1 MLSLNDSVYHQQ
13 KFTILP
19 DSLCTQL
26 PYNKTAFLETCS
38 QMLGH
43 NISTQ
48 HENKVVLAF
57 KTAPGLIMN
66 SFLLLEKTKQKY
78 VAKIPKNYP
87 AGISRSV
94 PQWSRRVSILEQPV
108 PSGEGFS

>member
-1 MLSLNDSVYHQQ
+1 MLSLNDSVYHQR
-13 KFTILP
+13 KFIILP

-66 SFLLLEKTKQKY
+66 SFLLLEK
-78 VAKIPKNYP
+78 KN
-87 AGISRSV
+87 RNM
-94 PQWSRRVSILEQPV
+94 
-108 PSGEGFS
+108 

>member
-38 QMLGH
+38 QMVGH

-57 KTAPGLIMN
+57 KTAP
-66 SFLLLEKTKQKY
+66 
-78 VAKIPKNYP
+78 
-87 AGISRSV
+87 
-94 PQWSRRVSILEQPV
+94 
-108 PSGEGFS
+108 

>member
-1 MLSLNDSVYHQQ
+1 MLSLNDSVYHQR
-13 KFTILP
+13 KFIILP

-38 QMLGH
+38 QMVGH

-66 SFLLLEKTKQKY
+66 SFLLLKKEKKY
-78 VAKIPKNYP
+78 VAKSPKKFPLGN
-87 AGISRSV
+87 
-94 PQWSRRVSILEQPV
+94 
-108 PSGEGFS
+108 FS

>member
-66 SFLLLEKTKQKY
+66 SFLLLEKEKKY
-78 VAKIPKNYP
+78 VAKSPKKFLVVFLSAVVQKCKYFGT
-87 AGISRSV
+87 ACT
-94 PQWSRRVSILEQPV
+94 
-108 PSGEGFS
+108 